1 MNLVFDVGNTE
12 CKFGVFNREE
22 VQLSGRVAKGDLDS
36 LAEELHRFD
45 IERCLISAVADVPS
59 GIFSLIGEVPV
70 RMLDE
75 NTPVP
80 IRNAYRTPQSLG
92 RDRLANACAAAR
104 LFPRLPVLSIDAGTC
119 LKFDFVDAQGTY
131 LGGAISPGLRMR
143 YKALHEGTA
152 ALPLL
157 EPAVEFP
164 LIGQDTASSIH
175 SGVLNGMVSEV
186 EGVCQQYKSN
196 FTDLQII
203 VTGGDHQFLLN
214 RLKSSIFAAP
224 SLTLQGLNAIL
235 EFQPI

>member
-12 CKFGVFNREE
+12 CKFGVFNGGE
-22 VQLSGRVAKGDLDS
+22 VELSGRVDEADLNS
-36 LAEELHRFD
+36 LAKELHHFS
-45 IERCLISAVADVPS
+45 IKRCLISAVAEVPA
-59 GIFSLIGEVPV
+59 GIFALIGEAPV
-70 RMLDE
+70 LMLDE

-80 IRNAYRTPQSLG
+80 IRNDYKTPRSLG
-92 RDRLANACAAAR
+92 RDRLANACAAAW
-104 LFPRLPVLSIDAGTC
+104 LFPGLPVLSIDAGTC
-119 LKFDFVDAQGTY
+119 LKFDFVDAQGAY

-175 SGVLNGMVSEV
+175 SGVLNGMISEV
-186 EGVCQQYKSN
+186 EGICQQYKTK
-196 FTDLQII
+196 FADLQII
-203 VTGGDHQFLLN
+203 VTGGDHRFLLN

-224 SLTLQGLNAIL
+224 SLTLQGLNVIL